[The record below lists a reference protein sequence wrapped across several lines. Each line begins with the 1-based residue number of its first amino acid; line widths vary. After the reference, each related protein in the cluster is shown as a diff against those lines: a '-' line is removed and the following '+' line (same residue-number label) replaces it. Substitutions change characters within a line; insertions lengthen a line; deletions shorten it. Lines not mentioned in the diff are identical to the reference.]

1 MPVGDSEQVGS
12 YERGI
17 GLSVTIRWGS
27 CVRVQ
32 TALGHC
38 FLALSGSVERAPPIS

>member
-17 GLSVTIRWGS
+17 GSSVTIRWGS
-27 CVRVQ
+27 CVTVQ